1 MNVLVFAA
9 HPDDEIIGVGGTI
22 AKHVKQGDDVHV
34 VILAEGKSSRAKEY
48 KELDLEVKNLSYKE
62 TEGACTTLGVKSFAK
77 LDFPDNRLD
86 TLPLLDVVKEIEHH
100 IKKINPTIIYTQYGG
115 DINIDH
121 TVVYRAVMTATR
133 PLPDTNI
140 KWVFAYETLSSTEW
154 NYNEKDKFL
163 PNYFVN
169 IEDHLEEK
177 LSAMRHYESELRE
190 FPHPR
195 SIEAMRHNALVWGAK
210 SGYQAAEAFM
220 LVRGTW

>member
-1 MNVLVFAA
+1 M
-9 HPDDEIIGVGGTI
+9 
-22 AKHVKQGDDVHV
+22 
-34 VILAEGKSSRAKEY
+34 
-48 KELDLEVKNLSYKE
+48 
-62 TEGACTTLGVKSFAK
+62 
-77 LDFPDNRLD
+77 
-86 TLPLLDVVKEIEHH
+86 KEIENH
-100 IKKINPTIIYTQYGG
+100 IEKINPTIIYTQYGG

-195 SIEAMRHNALVWGAK
+195 SIEAMRHNAMVWGPN
-210 SGYQAAEAFM
+210 
-220 LVRGTW
+220 LDTRLRHLC